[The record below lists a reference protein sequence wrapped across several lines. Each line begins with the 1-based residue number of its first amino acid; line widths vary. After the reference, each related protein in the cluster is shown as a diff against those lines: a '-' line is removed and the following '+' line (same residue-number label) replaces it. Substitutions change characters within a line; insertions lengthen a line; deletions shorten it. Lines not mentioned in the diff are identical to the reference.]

1 MSDVD
6 DEARERGQD
15 GPFAHSKALRS
26 RSHDAGRPL
35 TEVSLQDL
43 HEMKLLLRSESVID
57 WHRLYIDDE
66 SQASRLFQLCG
77 LDVESDADLR
87 RLQALRTEAAN
98 YITTCLKLR
107 LDDYVNNH
115 APVESLPMLA
125 SQKGKFQRNACTM
138 LKVMHIMHHLNAREL
153 RTVLPIPDSALFAEV
168 ESSVVLMF
176 DELRAAG
183 VPVVEF
189 SWSRKT
195 RESQVTKLLVK
206 RETSAARIFDRL
218 RFRVIVENREDLG
231 PTLHVM
237 LHRCIPF
244 NYVAPGQTVN
254 NLVEMSQL
262 HSITSNSTEDDDREV
277 DPTDTNEFSSQE
289 FRVLNFIADLPVRVD
304 TLLEKHGIDS
314 PDNKGRVVFIL
325 AEFQVLDRATAR
337 QNEQGESAHVL
348 YKQRQHGRVRERL
361 LRTPGK
367 RSN

>member
-1 MSDVD
+1 MSDI
-6 DEARERGQD
+6 EEQARERGQD

-26 RSHDAGRPL
+26 TSHDATRPL

-43 HEMKLLLRSESVID
+43 HEIKLLLRSESVID

-66 SQASRLFQLCG
+66 SQARRLFQLCG
-77 LDVESDADLR
+77 LDVDSEADQR
-87 RLQALRTEAAN
+87 RLDELRTEAAN
-98 YITTCLKLR
+98 YISTCLKLR
-107 LDDYVNNH
+107 LDDFVNNH

-125 SQKGKFQRNACTM
+125 SKEGKYQRNACTL
-138 LKVMHIMHHLNAREL
+138 LKVMHIIHHLNAREL
-153 RTVLPIPDSALFAEV
+153 RTVLPIPDSELFAEV

-254 NLVEMSQL
+254 NLVETSQL
-262 HSITSNSTEDDDREV
+262 QSITSNGNEEAPES
-277 DPTDTNEFSSQE
+277 DPTDTNEFSSQK
-289 FRVLNFIADLPVRVD
+289 FQVLNFIADLPVRVD
-304 TLLEKHGIDS
+304 TLLEAHGIESHD
-314 PDNKGRVVFIL
+314 DKGRVVFIL
-325 AEFQVLDRATAR
+325 AEFQVLDRATAKR
-337 QNEQGESAHVL
+337 NEQGESAHEL

-361 LRTPGK
+361 LRAPGK
-367 RSN
+367 RGS

>member
-1 MSDVD
+1 MT
-6 DEARERGQD
+6 
-15 GPFAHSKALRS
+15 
-26 RSHDAGRPL
+26 RPL
-35 TEVSLQDL
+35 AEASLQDL
-43 HEMKLLLRSESVID
+43 HEVKLLLRSESVID

-66 SQASRLFQLCG
+66 SQARRLFQLCG
-77 LDVESDADLR
+77 LDVENEADQR
-87 RLQALRTEAAN
+87 RLEALRTEAAN
-98 YITTCLKLR
+98 YITSCLKLR
-107 LDDYVNNH
+107 LDDYVSNH

-125 SQKGKFQRNACTM
+125 SKEGKHQRNACTL
-138 LKVMHIMHHLNAREL
+138 LKVMHIIHHLNAREL
-153 RTVLPIPDSALFAEV
+153 RTVLPIPDSELFAEV

-254 NLVEMSQL
+254 NLVETAQL
-262 HSITSNSTEDDDREV
+262 ASISTSEPEEDREV
-277 DPTDTNEFSSQE
+277 DPTETNEFSSQQ
-289 FRVLNFIADLPVRVD
+289 FRVLNFIADLP
-304 TLLEKHGIDS
+304 
-314 PDNKGRVVFIL
+314 
-325 AEFQVLDRATAR
+325 
-337 QNEQGESAHVL
+337 
-348 YKQRQHGRVRERL
+348 
-361 LRTPGK
+361 
-367 RSN
+367 

>member
-1 MSDVD
+1 MSDVED
-6 DEARERGQD
+6 QPRERGQD
-15 GPFAHSKALRS
+15 GPFAYSKALRATAD
-26 RSHDAGRPL
+26 DATRPL

-43 HEMKLLLRSESVID
+43 HEIKLLLRSESVID

-66 SQASRLFQLCG
+66 SQARRLFQLCG
-77 LDVESDADLR
+77 LDVDSEADHR
-87 RLQALRTEAAN
+87 RLEALRSEAAN

-107 LDDYVNNH
+107 LDDYVNSH

-125 SQKGKFQRNACTM
+125 SKEGKYQRSACTL
-138 LKVMHIMHHLNAREL
+138 LKVMHIIHHLNAREL
-153 RTVLPIPDSALFAEV
+153 RTVLSIPDNELFAEV

-195 RESQVTKLLVK
+195 RESQITKLLVK
-206 RETSAARIFDRL
+206 RDTSAARIFDRL

-254 NLVEMSQL
+254 NLVETTQFN
-262 HSITSNSTEDDDREV
+262 SISLTGSEDADEA
-277 DPTDTNEFSSQE
+277 DPTETNEFSSQQ

-304 TLLEKHGIDS
+304 ALLDARGVDS
-314 PDNKGRVVFIL
+314 AETKGRVVFIL
-325 AEFQVLDRATAR
+325 AEFQVLDRATAKR
-337 QNEQGESAHVL
+337 NEQGESAHDL

-367 RSN
+367 RGG